1 MDNDFTICITGHTGY
16 VGTHLVKTLI
26 DMNHSP
32 FLIGR
37 CSQEIRPVPKCNCAK
52 IWNNFSELATQIN
65 KLNNPIIINLA
76 GLFAT
81 SHNSENFEELIQ
93 SNYIYPMKIFEML
106 SKIDNPRVVNI
117 GTSWEYSDTG
127 LKSSSNLYSE
137 LKSSNASALDWYTN
151 NYGFRSINLKLNDTF
166 GGDDNR
172 KKLMPLL
179 KDCHFKKII
188 TELNYASQKINLL
201 HIKDVCA
208 GILHAAKLTLNLNIA
223 EIQTAFLLGDET
235 ITLCNLRKEIEII
248 VGSKL
253 NVQFLN
259 EIPNNKSL
267 RQVWENAPRLKN
279 WKPKLSLTQGL
290 QDYFVG

>member
-1 MDNDFTICITGHTGY
+1 MF
-16 VGTHLVKTLI
+16 GT
-26 DMNHSP
+26 
-32 FLIGR
+32 
-37 CSQEIRPVPKCNCAK
+37 
-52 IWNNFSELATQIN
+52 
-65 KLNNPIIINLA
+65 
-76 GLFAT
+76 
-81 SHNSENFEELIQ
+81 
-93 SNYIYPMKIFEML
+93 L